1 MQSFPWKLWANVALR
16 LQIKLINWSNEVM
29 PPPGPGFKVDDLKVY
44 DWKTL
49 ALPIINESKNSLNII
64 RWTAG
69 MCSLVVILSRNA
81 NCDPQM
87 NVLSTK
93 PIQHMGRSGLLLTH
107 RGQSYN
113 GWKHALTTIRS

>member
-49 ALPIINESKNSLNII
+49 ALPIINESKNQLNIVK
-64 RWTAG
+64 WTAG
-69 MCSLVVILSRNA
+69 TCSA
-81 NCDPQM
+81 W
-87 NVLSTK
+87 
-93 PIQHMGRSGLLLTH
+93 LLL
-107 RGQSYN
+107 S
-113 GWKHALTTIRS
+113 